1 MLNIKSLCQPPIWK
15 LNSKGPKVSGFT
27 LIELLVAIVI
37 IGIML
42 TLVLGSYWTFLQT
55 QQKMAMSRE
64 LQSEVRFAF
73 NRFTDKVR
81 SSTIDYSSY
90 APGQPCAITGSNL
103 CLVSLDGTKHLFAY
117 DSTDQ
122 VLNMA
127 VVPATAA
134 ASDPILFEPLLSPDK
149 FVVTGQN
156 FDFSPTLD
164 PSILANPQLQ
174 PKVTFYLEV
183 SPRSGLY
190 QDLVI
195 ESQTTI
201 SSRQY

>member
-1 MLNIKSLCQPPIWK
+1 MLR
-15 LNSKGPKVSGFT
+15 G
-27 LIELLVAIVI
+27 
-37 IGIML
+37 
-42 TLVLGSYWTFLQT
+42 
-55 QQKMAMSRE
+55 
-64 LQSEVRFAF
+64 
-73 NRFTDKVR
+73 NRARLRVQIYVF
-81 SSTIDYSSY
+81 
-90 APGQPCAITGSNL
+90 
-103 CLVSLDGTKHLFAY
+103 LDGTKHLFAY